1 MRFYKKIKNYLNN
14 LINVKHT
21 YYSNSSNIRMVFA
34 TNIRIPKKNTI
45 RPTLLKT
52 NRIRVVCNPLTNSG
66 FTVYRY
72 PSIKLNSN
80 YVIVIV

>member
-1 MRFYKKIKNYLNN
+1 M
-14 LINVKHT
+14 HT
-21 YYSNSSNIRMVFA
+21 YSSNSTNIRIVFA
-34 TNIRIPKKNTI
+34 TNIRIPKTTI

-66 FTVYRY
+66 FTIYRY

>member
-1 MRFYKKIKNYLNN
+1 M
-14 LINVKHT
+14 HT
-21 YYSNSSNIRMVFA
+21 YYSSSSNIRIVLQ
-34 TNIRIPKKNTI
+34 RIFEYQKTTI

-52 NRIRVVCNPLTNSG
+52 NRIRVVCDPSTNSG

-80 YVIVIV
+80 YIIVIV